1 MQFST
6 GQLIRRSAWH
16 YRSIAFAVAIGVA
29 AATAVVCGALLVG
42 DSMRGSLR
50 ALTLQRL
57 GAIDGVVV
65 PGGFFDT
72 QRVASSLPPQTN
84 AVPIIL
90 FARGVI
96 ETSSTEQQELRRAGN
111 VQLIACEPA
120 YWDLDTTGTRPKT
133 LPTGDQVVFNRA
145 AADELSLKI
154 GDQVT
159 VRLPIEQAVPAD
171 SPLGRRESESEG
183 LPRLTVVDI
192 VPNEGLAR
200 FGLQPSQANPLC
212 VFLPL
217 ELVQNSLDR
226 SGAANVLLISAANGS
241 DPESLDRISAAL
253 QPGLADFGL
262 RLTRVTQTFGAPT
275 EQTIFD
281 YYQLSSERLLLSD
294 NMVRTISAELGDAQV
309 HPVMTYLANGIEL
322 QTKSGETTSIPY
334 STITATDSSA
344 TLPLKFELPADTKP
358 SGETN
363 ATEATADIPIVLN
376 SWAAQRLNA
385 EIGERLTIAYYE
397 PETSAGREIEKTF
410 AAVISDIVPLTR
422 PSEPYRRNRPAK
434 FDEPPTVYND
444 PDLTPTVP
452 GVTDQ
457 DSISDWDLPF
467 ALDRSIDRED
477 DDYWAEYRLTPKA
490 YVPLAVGQK
499 FFASRFGQTTSLRI
513 PVSAAESLQD
523 LEQRLVSL
531 LRSHQAEFGYAI
543 LPIKAQQL
551 AASKGTTP
559 FDGLFLALSFFVIF
573 AALLLVSLL
582 FRLGMEQRA
591 TEYGTLFALGMPGT
605 KVARMAIA
613 EGAIVALPGAL
624 LGVVLGVGYAW
635 LVLWG
640 LRSWWVGA
648 VTVPFLQFHW
658 TWLSFLGGLLAGLSM
673 AFGTIWVT
681 ARRLR
686 RAEVSPLLNGIIPS
700 GKASSRGNTSHDSRR
715 TWLGYVAPVCFGI
728 ALLLGFAATSL
739 SGPAQAGAF
748 VGGGMLLL
756 CGLLAAIYSRLTSPD
771 RRHSRRSVAANYSLV
786 TLAIRGVGRNPL
798 RSTLSIGLMS
808 VACFLIVSMSAFQM
822 RPTESGVGG
831 FDLIGQTAVPIY
843 KNLGDPQV
851 RQELLGGDQ
860 ATAANTEVVGLRYR
874 PGQDASCNNLY
885 QATQPQVLGVPTAMA
900 QRYVSAKSESNPGA
914 VSFDWAA
921 HAPLQADD
929 DNTKTLDNPWQ
940 LLDVAAAGTEVDPV
954 PVIIDQNTAMWSL
967 QMRGGVGEVRGFTFD
982 DGQTRYFRVV
992 ALLGNSVLQG
1002 SLLVSEQ
1009 NFQTLFPAISGY
1021 SYFLVS
1027 CKNKASVD
1035 QVAQTY
1041 ENRLGDAGMDMVSS
1055 RTVLSGMMAVQ
1066 NTYLRTFQSLG
1077 ALGLLLGTLGLAVV
1091 QLRNVLERRGE
1102 LTVMRAIGFSRFR
1115 LASAVM
1121 LENTVLL
1128 VGGIGCGM
1136 GAALAAVIPFFVT
1149 SGTAPAIG
1157 EPLGFLGIVLIVGLL
1172 AGFMAV
1178 RRVLRMPLLGGF

>member
-16 YRSIAFAVAIGVA
+16 YRSIAIAVAIGVA

-65 PGGFFDT
+65 PGGFFDSE
-72 QRVASSLPPQTN
+72 RVASSLPPQTN

-96 ETSSTEQQELRRAGN
+96 EAGSTEQRALRRAGN
-111 VQLIACEPA
+111 VQLIACEPD
-120 YWDLDTTGTRPKT
+120 YWDLDTSGTRPKT

-145 AADELSLKI
+145 AADELALKI

-159 VRLPIEQAVPAD
+159 VRLPVEQAIPAD

-217 ELVQNSLDR
+217 ELVQKSLDR
-226 SGAANVLLISAANGS
+226 SGAANVLLISSATGT
-241 DPESLDRISAAL
+241 DIKSLEEISAAL

-262 RLTRVTQTFGAPT
+262 RLARVTQTFGAPA

-294 NMVRTISAELGDAQV
+294 TMVQTIRAELGEAQV
-309 HPVMTYLANGIEL
+309 QPVMTYLANGIES
-322 QTKSGETTSIPY
+322 QEKSGEITSIPY
-334 STITATDSSA
+334 STITAIDSSP
-344 TLPLKFELPADTKP
+344 TLPLKFELPAAAEPGSAANPTL
-358 SGETN
+358 
-363 ATEATADIPIVLN
+363 ATADIPIVLN
-376 SWAAQRLNA
+376 SWAAARLNA
-385 EIGERLTIAYYE
+385 EVGQRLTIAYYE
-397 PETSAGREIEKTF
+397 PETSSGREIEKTF
-410 AAVISDIVPLTR
+410 DTVISDIVPITR
-422 PSEPYRRNRPAK
+422 PSEPYRRKRLAK
-434 FDEPPTVYND
+434 FDATPTVYND

-467 ALDRSIDRED
+467 ALERPTARED
-477 DDYWAEYRLTPKA
+477 DDYWDDYRLTPKA
-490 YVPLAVGQK
+490 FLPLAVGQK
-499 FFASRFGQTTSLRI
+499 IFASRFGQTTSLRI
-513 PVSAAESLQD
+513 PISAAESLEA
-523 LEQRLVSL
+523 LE
-531 LRSHQAEFGYAI
+531 LRIVNAVRRSQAEFGYAI
-543 LPIKAQQL
+543 LPIKSQQL

-605 KVARMAIA
+605 RVARMAIA
-613 EGAIVALPGAL
+613 EGAIVAVPGAL

-640 LRSWWVGA
+640 LRSWWIGA

-658 TWLSFLGGLLAGLSM
+658 TWLSFCGGLLAGLAM
-673 AFGTIWVT
+673 AFGTIWMT

-700 GKASSRGNTSHDSRR
+700 GNARSLDNSTHPVRR
-715 TWLGYVAPVCFGI
+715 TWLGYLALTCFVI
-728 ALLLGFAATSL
+728 AVLLGFAATRL

-756 CGLLAAIYSRLTSPD
+756 CGLLAAIHSRLTSTD
-771 RRHSRRSVAANYSLV
+771 RRHSRRSVAANYSLA

-808 VACFLIVSMSAFQM
+808 VACFLIVSMSAFHM

-843 KNLGDPQV
+843 KDLGDPQI
-851 RQELLGGDQ
+851 RSELLGGDQ
-860 ATAANTEVVGLRYR
+860 AAANTEVVGLRVR

-885 QATQPQVLGVPTAMA
+885 QATQPQVLGVPSAMG
-900 QRYVSAKSESNPGA
+900 QRYAGAKSASPPTA

-921 HAPLQADD
+921 HESLQTADD
-929 DNTKTLDNPWQ
+929 NSQMLDNPWQ
-940 LLDVAAAGTEVDPV
+940 LLDLAATGTEVDPV

-992 ALLGNSVLQG
+992 GLLGNSVLQG
-1002 SLLVSEQ
+1002 SLLVSER

-1021 SYFLVS
+1021 AFFLVS
-1027 CKNKASVD
+1027 CRDQASVD
-1035 QVAQTY
+1035 QIAQAY
-1041 ENRLGDAGMDMVSS
+1041 ENRLGDVGMDMVSS

-1102 LTVMRAIGFSRFR
+1102 LTVMRAIGFSRYR
-1115 LASAVM
+1115 LAGAVM
-1121 LENTVLL
+1121 LENVVLL

-1149 SGTAPAIG
+1149 SGTTPAIG